1 MSEKT
6 GQSVTLD
13 EMDLAL
19 LERVEADFDA
29 SLEEL
34 AGELD
39 LSKSAVHYRLNK
51 LKDSGVIEGVTAD
64 LNPLFFDLEMMAIT
78 DVSVTHE
85 QGYSETIGEQ
95 LAAID
100 GVEQVYYTMGDTD
113 FVLISR
119 VQDRDQ
125 MNDLI
130 DKIVAIEGINETS
143 SKFVMQEIENGRK
156 IVGNMSDEVV
166 NSLIDG

>member
-1 MSEKT
+1 MSET
-6 GQSVTLD
+6 EESSVKLD

-19 LERVEADFDA
+19 LERVETDFDV

-64 LNPLFFDLEMMAIT
+64 LNPLSFDLEMVAIT

-95 LAAID
+95 LATID

-113 FVLISR
+113 FVVISR

-130 DKIVAIEGINETS
+130 DEMVAIEGINETS

-156 IVGNMSDEVV
+156 IVGNMSDRVV
-166 NSLIDG
+166 ESIIG

>member
-6 GQSVTLD
+6 GRSVKLD

-19 LERVEADFDA
+19 LERVETDFDV

-51 LKDSGVIEGVTAD
+51 LKDGGVIEGVTAD
-64 LNPLFFDLEMMAIT
+64 LNPLSFDLEMVAIT

-95 LAAID
+95 LATID

-113 FVLISR
+113 FVVISR

-130 DKIVAIEGINETS
+130 DEMVAIEGINETS

-156 IVGNMSDEVV
+156 IVRNMSDDVV
-166 NSLIDG
+166 NSIIE